1 MIGNRDQQ
9 LTRTLENLS
18 TSVLLFDQQLVLQ
31 YLNPAAEI
39 LLEES
44 IGRAT
49 GTPLEQLLPHND
61 AMLERMHAALTD
73 NHPFSD
79 REMPLELSGGRRT
92 TVCCMV
98 TPTLLPGGHAEL
110 VIELVPVERHLRIA
124 REERLLTQNNATR
137 ALLRGLAHEVKNPLG
152 GLRGAAQLL
161 EQELD
166 DPGLREYTNIIIGEA
181 DRLRNLLD
189 RMLGPA
195 LPTSIAAVNIH
206 EALARVQHLV
216 AAEIPD
222 GVTLQTDYDPSLPTI
237 QWNLDQLIQSLLNLV
252 RNAAQAVGEQ
262 GSITLRT
269 RSFRH
274 FSIGEVRHRLVIR
287 IEIIDDGPGVPKELA
302 GSLFL
307 PMVTGRAE
315 GTGLGLSI
323 AQTLVQRHG
332 GLIECNSEPGNTNF
346 SIFLPIPDARL
357 ATDNGAESTT
367 GTPS

>member
-1 MIGNRDQQ
+1 MASPPDQQ

-18 TSVLLFDQQLVLQ
+18 TSVLLFDHKLVLQ
-31 YLNPAAEI
+31 YLNPAAET
-39 LLEES
+39 LLQES

-49 GTPLEQLLPHND
+49 GTPLTQLLPHNEILIKRMRD
-61 AMLERMHAALTD
+61 ALAD

-79 REMPLELSGGRRT
+79 REMPLQLPGGRRS

-98 TPTLLPGGHAEL
+98 TPTLLPGDHAEL
-110 VIELVPVERHLRIA
+110 VVEMVPVERHLRIA

-137 ALLRGLAHEVKNPLG
+137 SLLRGLAHEVKNPLG

-166 DPGLREYTNIIIGEA
+166 DPGLTEYTKIIIGEA

-195 LPTSIAAVNIH
+195 LPTSISAINVH
-206 EALARVQHLV
+206 EALVRVQQLV
-216 AAEIPD
+216 ETELPD
-222 GVTLQTDYDPSLPTI
+222 GVTLRTDYDPSLPTV
-237 QWNLDQLIQSLLNLV
+237 QWNLDQLIQTLLNLV
-252 RNAAQAVGEQ
+252 RNAFQAVGEQ

-274 FSIGEVRHRLVIR
+274 FSIGDVKHRLVLR
-287 IEIIDDGPGVPKELA
+287 IEVIDDGPGVPEELA

-346 SIFLPIPDARL
+346 SIYLPIPD
-357 ATDNGAESTT
+357 T
-367 GTPS
+367 GNQLP